1 MQAAVSTDFLPVPT
15 ISDVARVAKV
25 SIATVSRVVNAPEGV
40 RPALRERV
48 QAAIVQLG
56 YVPHPGARTLKS
68 RRTGTIGAIFPTV
81 DNAIFATAI
90 NALQQR
96 LAADNHQL
104 LIATSGYDPAVEAR
118 QALNLLTRGVDA
130 LVLCGCAQSA
140 PLIDRLK
147 VRGVP
152 VVHVMTWPLPAG
164 MVGLGF
170 DNARAM
176 HQVVRYLLDM
186 GHRRI
191 AMLAGV
197 TKDNDRAR
205 ARVQGVRKAL
215 AAHRLTLPAD
225 RLVER
230 PYGLAPAREG
240 LRQLLQVKSPPT
252 AVVCGNDVLA
262 LGALLEA
269 QHLGLQVP
277 RDLSIVGF
285 DDLEMASHVQPGL
298 TTVQVPSQAMWHR
311 AADYAL
317 AMARGDA
324 PPANHE
330 VEVSLVVRG
339 STAPPRRPVRD

>member
-1 MQAAVSTDFLPVPT
+1 VSTDSIPVPT
-15 ISDVARVAKV
+15 ISDVALLAKV
-25 SIATVSRVVNAPEGV
+25 SIATVSRVVNAPDGV
-40 RPALRERV
+40 RAALRERV
-48 QAAIVQLG
+48 QAAILELG

-96 LAADNHQL
+96 LAMANHQL
-104 LIATSGYDPAVEAR
+104 LIATSGYDPAVEAS

-130 LVLCGCAQSA
+130 LLLCGCAQTR
-140 PLIDRLK
+140 PLMDRLNA
-147 VRGVP
+147 RGVP
-152 VVHVMTWPLPAG
+152 VVHVMSWPLPPG
-164 MVGLGF
+164 MTGVGF

-176 HQVVRYLLDM
+176 HQVVRYLLDI

-197 TKDNDRAR
+197 TQDNDRAR
-205 ARVQGVRKAL
+205 ARVQGVRQAL
-215 AAHRLTLPAD
+215 AAHRLTLPD
-225 RLVER
+225 HRLVER

-240 LRQLLQVKSPPT
+240 LRQLLQAKAPPT

-277 RDLSIVGF
+277 GDLSIVGF
-285 DDLEMASHVQPGL
+285 DDLEMASHIQPAL
-298 TTVQVPSQAMWHR
+298 TTVQVPAQAMWQR
-311 AADYAL
+311 AADCAL
-317 AMARGDA
+317 AMARGEA
-324 PPANHE
+324 PTAHQE
-330 VEVSLVVRG
+330 VGVSLVVRG
-339 STAPPRRPVRD
+339 STAPPRRRARG

>member
-1 MQAAVSTDFLPVPT
+1 METAVSSDFLPVPT

-40 RPALRERV
+40 RATLRERV
-48 QAAIVQLG
+48 QAAIAQLG

-96 LAADNHQL
+96 LAAANHQL

-130 LVLCGCAQSA
+130 LVLCGCAQGT

-147 VRGVP
+147 ARGVP
-152 VVHVMTWPLPAG
+152 VVHVMSWPLPPG
-164 MVGLGF
+164 MTGVGF

-176 HQVVRYLLDM
+176 HQAVRYLLDM

-197 TKDNDRAR
+197 TQDNDRSY
-205 ARVQGVRKAL
+205 ARVQGVRQAL

-240 LRQLLQVKSPPT
+240 LRQLLQAKSPPT

-298 TTVQVPSQAMWHR
+298 TTVQVPAQAMWQR
-311 AADYAL
+311 AADSAL
-317 AMARGDA
+317 ALARGEA
-324 PPANHE
+324 PLANHE

-339 STAPPRRPVRD
+339 STAPPRRPARD

>member
-1 MQAAVSTDFLPVPT
+1 VQAAVSSDFLPVPT

-25 SIATVSRVVNAPEGV
+25 SIATVSRVVNAPDGV

-81 DNAIFATAI
+81 DNAIFAAAI

-96 LAADNHQL
+96 LATANHQL

-130 LVLCGCAQSA
+130 LVLCGCSQGAA
-140 PLIDRLK
+140 LIDRLK
-147 VRGVP
+147 ARGVP
-152 VVHVMTWPLPAG
+152 VVHVMTWPLPPG
-164 MVGLGF
+164 RTGVGF

-191 AMLAGV
+191 AMLAGI
-197 TKDNDRAR
+197 TKDNDRAL
-205 ARVQGVRKAL
+205 ARVQGVRQAL
-215 AAHRLTLPAD
+215 TAHRLTLPAD

-240 LRQLLQVKSPPT
+240 LRQLLQAKSPPT

-285 DDLEMASHVQPGL
+285 DDLEMASHVQPAL
-298 TTVQVPSQAMWHR
+298 TTVQVPAQAMWQR
-311 AADYAL
+311 AADSAL
-317 AMARGDA
+317 ALARGEVPLA
-324 PPANHE
+324 HHE
-330 VEVSLVVRG
+330 MEVSLVVRG
-339 STAPPRRPVRD
+339 STAPPRRPARD